1 MTSIAERIAYSLPG
15 SSFELEQLVRLV
27 GIEETDRIPTAAVT
41 TRGRARLLINPAFVA
56 EHCRSDEHL
65 FLLVMHEMWHVLLG
79 HTTLYRRTSA
89 LHDIAFDAV
98 INAGLARQH
107 PGPAY
112 RGFFEATNPADAF
125 PGLLLRP
132 PVGWPD
138 RPDYHPGVGPDWV
151 PRILAQL
158 YPRPK
163 SPVCEPTYEE
173 LVKLLEDYVDERVR
187 TIEELAAG
195 VTLLGEH
202 VGEDCGPGGPGGH
215 GGGHAAADELLG
227 GDPMS
232 DPLFGEV
239 VRRIVGKWPP
249 PPRSL
254 AGRDAGGELR
264 TSWVGGGAAGPDA
277 RSVFRRALTRAL
289 EPNRGGERERR
300 RRLERVTVGPGP
312 LPNPADRTLHAK
324 RRLVGSAVLA
334 NQQVTLPVR
343 GQDVPQRAL
352 VYLDVSG
359 SMSSILPD
367 LVDLLVPA
375 ARRRLITVRQ
385 FSTRV
390 APLSADELAAG
401 QLTTTQGTHID
412 CVLEDAATRLERRMV
427 IVTDGY
433 VGTPAP
439 HLLAGLRARGVEVTC
454 VLPDGGWRS
463 DVDSWSHVV
472 ELPGVVDR

>member
-1 MTSIAERIAYSLPG
+1 
-15 SSFELEQLVRLV
+15 V
-27 GIEETDRIPTAAVT
+27 
-41 TRGRARLLINPAFVA
+41 GRA
-56 EHCRSDEHL
+56 
-65 FLLVMHEMWHVLLG
+65 G
-79 HTTLYRRTSA
+79 TG
-89 LHDIAFDAV
+89 
-98 INAGLARQH
+98 AG
-107 PGPAY
+107 
-112 RGFFEATNPADAF
+112 RG
-125 PGLLLRP
+125 
-132 PVGWPD
+132 
-138 RPDYHPGVGPDWV
+138 
-151 PRILAQL
+151 
-158 YPRPK
+158 
-163 SPVCEPTYEE
+163 
-173 LVKLLEDYVDERVR
+173 
-187 TIEELAAG
+187 
-195 VTLLGEH
+195 
-202 VGEDCGPGGPGGH
+202 
-215 GGGHAAADELLG
+215 AADELLG

-343 GQDVPQRAL
+343 GEDVPQRAL

-385 FSTRV
+385 FSTRI

-454 VLPDGGWRS
+454 VLPDGGWQS